1 MKGSPLA
8 WLEAHLEKRPG
19 VTVYSNGELV
29 HAQMRGKQ
37 AVYIG
42 WNARAETFAWSRG
55 ECRAGEGEPLMADP
69 TLAAE
74 QVVMLLEAPPE
85 PWLKPKPWWLDG
97 ECGTPS
103 RP

>member
-1 MKGSPLA
+1 MKGHPLA

-19 VTVYSNGELV
+19 VTVYGNGALV

-42 WNARAETFAWSRG
+42 WNAEAGTFAWSRG
-55 ECRAGEGEPLMADP
+55 ERRAGEGELLMADP

-74 QVVMLLEAPPE
+74 QIVKLLEADPE
-85 PWLKPKPWWLDG
+85 PWYAPTPWWHS
-97 ECGTPS
+97 T
-103 RP
+103 